1 MELDESLLGVLL
13 CTASSSCLSGTG
25 EEAEGALCLVGEG
38 GGGGQ
43 RGKERGTALTPHGT
57 EMVRRTSRLVTAYT
71 ASLPSTG
78 KRGGGRDDE

>member
-1 MELDESLLGVLL
+1 M
-13 CTASSSCLSGTG
+13 SGWR
-25 EEAEGALCLVGEG
+25 
-38 GGGGQ
+38 GGGQ